1 MNKFNYLKSA
11 LVQNK
16 FDLENKRQVSNFE
29 IKEYLENNKSIDSQ
43 EISIKNGDSIQ
54 EIIGKRNQ
62 Q

>member
-1 MNKFNYLKSA
+1 MNKFNYLKSV

-16 FDLENKRQVSNFE
+16 FDLENTRQVSNFE

-54 EIIGKRNQ
+54 EIIGKINQ

>member
-16 FDLENKRQVSNFE
+16 FDLENTRQVSNFE

-54 EIIGKRNQ
+54 EIIGKINQ

>member
-1 MNKFNYLKSA
+1 MNKFNYLKSI